1 MRVYRILIVDDHR
14 DIRRLLRASIETLGS
29 HVQVVDVPSGEE
41 AILVNSRQ
49 PFNLLVTDVRLPGI
63 SGLEL
68 IEHAQIRNPN
78 LRIFLVTGL
87 TDPSVRERVQIAKA
101 DAYFYKPIDIAAFL
115 KAVTKV
121 LNLETASER
130 KGKGRGKPENGNKS
144 ASSAGIS
151 ARLAGLRG
159 QLDAHCAVLLS
170 ERGDIL
176 AQAGALPPELE
187 GEDLIQATLAGL
199 NSLERVSLMLGVIP
213 PNGVSIVNGEKFD
226 LAFRHVGQ
234 SIGLLLVASGGAL
247 SSKKAGD
254 LTGGMK
260 SAAGDILGILSDIGV
275 PVEPVESEALARP
288 EAEPEEA
295 EAQTP
300 SEDVEMIFRQAK
312 KAKAI
317 DADAFWDSA
326 VETEGMDENL
336 RSDTISYDQARQLGI
351 APEGD

>member
-1 MRVYRILIVDDHR
+1 MRIVRILIVDDHR
-14 DIRRLLRASIETLGS
+14 ETRRLLRTGLETLGS
-29 HVQVVDVPSGEE
+29 SVQVVDVPSGEE

-78 LRIFLVTGL
+78 LHIFLVTGM
-87 TDPSVRERVQIAKA
+87 TDSSVRERVQIAEA

-115 KAVTKV
+115 KAVKKV
-121 LNLETASER
+121 LNLDSGPER
-130 KGKGRGKPENGNKS
+130 KGQSKSGADNGHKH

-159 QLDAHCAVLLS
+159 QFDAYCAVLMS

-176 AQAGALPPELE
+176 AQAGALPAELDE
-187 GEDLIQATLAGL
+187 DDLIQTTLTAL
-199 NSLERVSLMLGVIP
+199 NSLERVSVLLGVAS

-234 SIGLLLVASGGAL
+234 AIGLLLVANGGAL
-247 SSKKAGD
+247 TSKKAGD

-260 SAAGDILGILSDIGV
+260 SAAADIFEILSDIGV
-275 PVEPVESEALARP
+275 PVEPVESETLP
-288 EAEPEEA
+288 KPEMEAEEI

-300 SEDVEMIFRQAK
+300 PEDLDVIFKQTQTDEV
-312 KAKAI
+312 I
-317 DADAFWDSA
+317 DANAFWDSA
-326 VETEGMDENL
+326 AAAEGTDEGL
-336 RSDTISYDQARQLGI
+336 RSDTISYDQARQLGL
-351 APEGD
+351 APEDD